1 MGTKKVQDIK
11 KGNNTSPKKKHLF
24 IKVLVVILIIY
35 LAISLYK
42 FIALTVM
49 NNIGNSFSEESYEIM
64 FNHKSDNG
72 TEEGSITT
80 HSNYLKIKEKAVEKT
95 YSGDAEKPDHI
106 TYIDMDKKERYDIS
120 YNQEDEKY
128 ILDSDNNVFTTDE
141 EKENYYEE
149 YKNLES
155 FKLHAGVNKNKLGY
169 RINMAL
175 NPFIRVN
182 IFSKKV
188 VVHIPFNY
196 KVAYEYNDDYLLTRV
211 RIDNYNLKNS
221 FEDNISYDYV
231 PEHFNNREIKNP
243 MEEYKV
249 EKNNEKNEISKSN
262 I

>member
-1 MGTKKVQDIK
+1 M
-11 KGNNTSPKKKHLF
+11 KKK
-24 IKVLVVILIIY
+24 K
-35 LAISLYK
+35 
-42 FIALTVM
+42 T
-49 NNIGNSFSEESYEIM
+49 IM
-64 FNHKSDNG
+64 KR
-72 TEEGSITT
+72 I
-80 HSNYLKIKEKAVEKT
+80 
-95 YSGDAEKPDHI
+95 
-106 TYIDMDKKERYDIS
+106 
-120 YNQEDEKY
+120 
-128 ILDSDNNVFTTDE
+128 
-141 EKENYYEE
+141 
-149 YKNLES
+149 KNLES
-155 FKLHAGVNKNKLGY
+155 FKLQAGVNKNKLGY